1 MTGKRHEATVTQIN
15 NYLKVLIER
24 TPVLGDIWIKGEISN
39 FKLHSS
45 GHIYMTL
52 KDEGAVLRAVM
63 FKSAVMG
70 LTFRP
75 ENGAKVSAHGRIGVY
90 ERDGQYQ
97 LYVDYMEEDGRGD
110 LYRLFEELKEK
121 LGKEGLFDESIK
133 KPIPAY
139 PERIGIV
146 TSPTGA
152 AVRDIINILRRRYPL
167 AEARLYPALVQGQS
181 AAASVAKGIEYFN
194 ENKNAD
200 VLIVGRGGGSIED
213 LWAFNEEIT
222 VRAVY
227 NSKIPVI
234 SAVGHETDFTLCD
247 FAADLRAPTP
257 SAAAELA
264 VPNAEDIRAFVENA
278 QARCKTLLE
287 TKAEDRERH
296 LKLLTERAS
305 VTGFERRLQ
314 NLMQETDR
322 GFDMLLKAY
331 GAAVEKR
338 EAALSEKA
346 SKLDALS
353 PLKVFDRGYSV
364 ASLNGKIIKSTED
377 AAVGDN
383 IEITLKDGSIF
394 ASVTKTERSE
404 LYDI

>member
-1 MTGKRHEATVTQIN
+1 M
-15 NYLKVLIER
+15 
-24 TPVLGDIWIKGEISN
+24 
-39 FKLHSS
+39 
-45 GHIYMTL
+45 
-52 KDEGAVLRAVM
+52 
-63 FKSAVMG
+63 
-70 LTFRP
+70 
-75 ENGAKVSAHGRIGVY
+75 
-90 ERDGQYQ
+90 
-97 LYVDYMEEDGRGD
+97 
-110 LYRLFEELKEK
+110 
-121 LGKEGLFDESIK
+121 
-133 KPIPAY
+133 
-139 PERIGIV
+139 
-146 TSPTGA
+146 
-152 AVRDIINILRRRYPL
+152 
-167 AEARLYPALVQGQS
+167 
-181 AAASVAKGIEYFN
+181 
-194 ENKNAD
+194 
-200 VLIVGRGGGSIED
+200 
-213 LWAFNEEIT
+213 
-222 VRAVY
+222 
-227 NSKIPVI
+227 
-234 SAVGHETDFTLCD
+234 
-247 FAADLRAPTP
+247 
-257 SAAAELA
+257 
-264 VPNAEDIRAFVENA
+264 PNAEDIRAFVENA